1 MEQRIASIRKLN
13 FEILESSLSTFVGM
27 PAYQIVYIENGVKI
41 LAVVTTKGNKA
52 FAIMYFSRPEK
63 YQEYLSTVE
72 QMITSFEFI

>member
-13 FEILESSLSTFVGM
+13 FEILESSLSTLVGM

-52 FAIMYFSRPEK
+52 FAICVRDPTTNLIK
-63 YQEYLSTVE
+63 GYLKPYRLLPLL
-72 QMITSFEFI
+72 